1 MKKRAKKE
9 EPRSKTYFYQ
19 YWTSCYGMPVFLVDN
34 KNHYPSQTGAT
45 TGPKDGT
52 GSPLGLE

>member
-1 MKKRAKKE
+1 MGHHVME
-9 EPRSKTYFYQ
+9 
-19 YWTSCYGMPVFLVDN
+19 MPVFLVDN